1 MKVLFIGEIVAE
13 SGRKIVKNILPEIVK
28 ENKVDLVI
36 ANVENLSGGKGITRE
51 NIEEMKIAGIDYFTG
66 GDHVFWYKDTEEF
79 IDNIPLVRPANYPE
93 GVMGKGY
100 EIIDTGKNGKILV
113 INLLGRTFSSDAKAY
128 VDDPFRTADKIL
140 EETRSQKPEVIIVDF
155 HAEASSEK
163 YSLAHYLDGR
173 VNCFVG
179 THTHVPTAD
188 NMLLPKG
195 TLYVTDVGMC
205 GAIDSSLGVKV
216 EITIRMFLTGI
227 NQKFDWENAGRKA
240 FRSVLFDTEA
250 KSIVRIDKVV

>member
-13 SGRKIVKNILPEIVK
+13 PGRKIVKRVLPEVIK
-28 ENKVDLVI
+28 ENEVDFVV

-51 NIEEMKIAGIDYFTG
+51 NVEEMQKAGIDFFTG
-66 GDHVFWYKDTEEF
+66 GDHIFWFRDTEDF
-79 IDNIPLVRPANYPE
+79 IDQIPLVRPANYPE
-93 GVMGKGY
+93 GAPGKGY
-100 EIIDTGKNGKILV
+100 EVIDTGKNGKVLIM
-113 INLLGRTFSSDAKAY
+113 NLLGRTFSSDASAY
-128 VDDPFRTADKIL
+128 VEDPFRTADKIL
-140 EETRSQKPEVIIVDF
+140 EEFKNEKLSAIILDF

-173 VNCFVG
+173 IDIFAG

-188 NMLLPKG
+188 NMVLPKG
-195 TLYVTDVGMC
+195 TLYVSDLGMC

-216 EITIRMFLTGI
+216 EITIKMFLTGR
-227 NQKFDWENAGRKA
+227 NQRFDWEEAGRKA

-250 KSIVRIDKVV
+250 KTVNRIDKII

>member
-1 MKVLFIGEIVAE
+1 MKILFVGEIVSE
-13 SGRKIVKNILPEIVK
+13 PGRKIVKNILPEIIK
-28 ENKVDLVI
+28 EYKVDFVV

-51 NIEEMKIAGIDYFTG
+51 NIEEMKISGIDFFTS
-66 GDHVFWYKDTEEF
+66 GDHVFWFKDTGDF
-79 IDNIPLVRPANYPE
+79 IDEIPLVRPANYPE
-93 GVMGKGY
+93 GEMGKGY
-100 EIIDTGKNGKILV
+100 QIVDTGKKGSILI
-113 INLLGRTFSSDAKAY
+113 INLLGRTFSNDAKAF

-140 EETRSQKPEVIIVDF
+140 EENKDKNIKVTLLDF

-173 VNCFVG
+173 IDCFVG

-188 NMLLPKG
+188 NMVLPKG
-195 TLYVTDVGMC
+195 TLFVSDVGMC

-216 EITIRMFLTGI
+216 EITIKMFLTAR
-227 NQKFDWENAGRKA
+227 NQRFDWESAGRKA

-250 KSIVRIDKVV
+250 KSVLRIDKIV